1 MFEIGI
7 GTGAIASRCATR
19 WGERSWGADI
29 SPAMLAHAHT
39 RLGPTV
45 VVADVA
51 RLPVA
56 DRSIGTV
63 VACWI
68 LHLVGDP
75 VATLRECR
83 RVLRNDG
90 RLLVISSRGELEPDD
105 IEPKMVDLHDV
116 LRVRIDIRER
126 LVPMAVDCG
135 LVLVDERL
143 TEAATWEESPARLIE
158 RMEKRQWGALIEL
171 DDDRFA
177 QHVQPVI
184 DGLRA
189 LPDLDRPR
197 ARIGRHRVFT
207 FRPGDPRDTARR
219 MIERRRHPMRGRPP
233 RPKMTDDCL
242 VGCDRRRPS
251 WCAAVRSSRSSWS
264 KTQLRGSRR

>member
-1 MFEIGI
+1 MMAAMTTGESVSFDKVAAIYDATRGGLERGIRFAAALAPHCGPGPVFEIGI
-7 GTGAIASRCATR
+7 GTGAIALPLRDAL
-19 WGERSWGADI
+19 ERTIVGADI
-29 SPAMLAHAHT
+29 SPAMLAQAHA
-39 RLGPTV
+39 RLGPTIA
-45 VVADVA
+45 VADVA

-75 VATLRECR
+75 AATLRECR
-83 RVLRNDG
+83 RVLRSDG
-90 RLLVISSRGELEPDD
+90 RLLVISSRGEVEPDD

-116 LRVRIDIRER
+116 LRVRVDIRER
-126 LVPMAVDCG
+126 LVPVAADCG
-135 LVLVDERL
+135 LGLVDDRL
-143 TEAATWEESPARLIE
+143 TDAAIWEESPADLIE

-184 DGLRA
+184 DGLRT

-197 ARIGRHRVFT
+197 PRIGRHHVFT
-207 FRPGDPRDTARR
+207 F
-219 MIERRRHPMRGRPP
+219 
-233 RPKMTDDCL
+233 
-242 VGCDRRRPS
+242 
-251 WCAAVRSSRSSWS
+251 AAE
-264 KTQLRGSRR
+264 

>member
-1 MFEIGI
+1 MMAVMTTGESVSFDKVAAIYDATRGGLERGIRFAAALAPRCGPGPVFEIGV
-7 GTGAIASRCATR
+7 GTGAIALPLRDALGRTIV
-19 WGERSWGADI
+19 GADI
-29 SPAMLAHAHT
+29 SPAMLVHAHA

-45 VVADVA
+45 AVADVA

-63 VACWI
+63 VASWI

-75 VATLRECR
+75 VATLCECR

-90 RLLVISSRGELEPDD
+90 RLLVISARGELEPDD

-116 LRVRIDIRER
+116 LRVRLDIRER

-135 LVLVDERL
+135 LVLVGEHL
-143 TEAATWEESPARLIE
+143 TEAASWEESPADLIE

-184 DGLRA
+184 DGLRT
-189 LPDLDRPR
+189 LPDLDRSR
-197 ARIGRHRVFT
+197 VRTGRHRVFT
-207 FRPGDPRDTARR
+207 F
-219 MIERRRHPMRGRPP
+219 
-233 RPKMTDDCL
+233 
-242 VGCDRRRPS
+242 
-251 WCAAVRSSRSSWS
+251 AAE
-264 KTQLRGSRR
+264 